1 MECRELKLEK
11 LPQPTRL
18 RSAHRNLRLLL
29 IIHAQLI
36 AALEPRHNFLD
47 VIDIHNI
54 GAMRPPEDRR
64 IEQIEQFFQ
73 RSAFRLPFERR
84 RHHGNYAFVDR
95 GETDIFLI
103 NEQQAAL
110 RLQNDLS
117 AMTLR
122 LLLLLDELE
131 QRSNAD
137 IAAQIA
143 MTASMRPGSR
153 IFFLRVDFLQ
163 PQPGAFKRLQYTSAV
178 KRLQQI

>member
-29 IIHAQLI
+29 VIHAQLI

-73 RSAFRLPFERR
+73 LSAFRLPRSRR
-84 RHHGNYAFVDR
+84 NRYLSDQR
-95 GETDIFLI
+95 
-103 NEQQAAL
+103 AAGG
-110 RLQNDLS
+110 S
-117 AMTLR
+117 APA
-122 LLLLLDELE
+122 E
-131 QRSNAD
+131 
-137 IAAQIA
+137 
-143 MTASMRPGSR
+143 
-153 IFFLRVDFLQ
+153 
-163 PQPGAFKRLQYTSAV
+163 
-178 KRLQQI
+178 